1 MQQIGGN
8 QMPIPLLEKPKSAG
22 GLGTVLGRAVG
33 LLVIASVAYVTPEA
47 PAKAQSDDAARSRLQ
62 VEDIIVTG
70 RKREERL
77 LDAPIAATALNNQAL
92 KNYHTSSLGEL
103 TTRIPGVDITQ
114 NGAGGAAGGNI
125 VMRGMGQLT
134 IDYGGDQ
141 PVSIVIDGMSF
152 SRGHILNVGFFDTE
166 TVEVLKGPQALYFGK
181 NSMAGVISVRS
192 VTPEVGAPMEGFL
205 RASYEF
211 IAEDPVLEG
220 AISFPIGDKVAMRIA
235 ARGQFMQ
242 DGWLK
247 NTAEPL
253 PADMFGESGAVA
265 GGPTRGASFDK
276 WPQQRQ
282 QVLRWTTVL
291 EPNDKFD
298 ATLKLFYSRDKQNDA
313 GNTILVGCADGVG
326 SHPYLNTVFFGMFQD
341 TTQTCSDKIEL
352 RRNSALPPAEIA
364 NNMPFLDESME
375 FFNRHKNF
383 IGTLEMNY
391 QVADW
396 LKITSVT
403 GYWDYKHREYTNY
416 DYTSYAVVV
425 SQQGESGHS
434 FTQELR
440 AETSLEGRVNLMIG
454 GFYEKSERDL
464 DAPVRIFPLP
474 PCPPGFFG
482 NCTAEAGG
490 LYDGTYAMYHQHWD
504 NDIESYSLFAQATI
518 DITDSIE
525 LSGGLRYTNEKRYS
539 IGGNIFEST
548 GGIVFSQGLTQGGVF
563 YEPSA
568 KDDNVSPE
576 VTLSWKPSEDT
587 LIYAS
592 YKTGFH
598 SFGISNPGTV
608 TNFDAINADVNDV
621 LIFDSSTSEGFEI
634 GVKGM
639 FFDKRFST
647 SLVGFRYEFNDLQ
660 VASYDPITVSFV
672 TQNAAKARNMGLEW
686 EGTFAATENL
696 SLRYSL
702 SYVHMKYVS
711 WPQASCY
718 TGQQVVGSAT
728 YTPELG
734 ALCMTDPIEGFD
746 FQDLSGERFG
756 GPPFQFNIGFT
767 YDQPLGNAW
776 GLTVTGDMIFH
787 NGGQRVLRQPDTNI
801 KSREVLNLSA
811 SVYQSDG
818 PLEVSLICSNCLN
831 EKYVTSIGN
840 KSLAQIGDLTGQ
852 VARPRLVTLQ
862 LTYRFGS

>member
-1 MQQIGGN
+1 MKWGT
-8 QMPIPLLEKPKSAG
+8 IPAIMAFTGFFAAG
-22 GLGTVLGRAVG
+22 V
-33 LLVIASVAYVTPEA
+33 
-47 PAKAQSDDAARSRLQ
+47 PAQAQDTQTQARSGPKL
-62 VEDIIVTG
+62 EDIIVTG

-77 LDAPIAATALNNQAL
+77 LDAPIAATALNKQSL

-103 TTRIPGVDITQ
+103 TTRIPGVDITA

-125 VMRGMGQLT
+125 VLRGMGQLT
-134 IDYGGDQ
+134 VDYGGDQ

-152 SRGHILNVGFFDTE
+152 SRGHVLNVGFFDME
-166 TVEVLKGPQALYFGK
+166 SVEILKGPQALFFGK
-181 NSMAGVISVRS
+181 NSSAGVISIRS
-192 VTPEVGAPMEGFL
+192 VTPEVGAAMEGFL

-211 IAEDPVLEG
+211 IAEDPVIEG
-220 AISFPIGDKVAMRIA
+220 AISFPLGDKVAMRLS

-247 NTAEPL
+247 NTAQVL

-282 QVLRWTTVL
+282 EVFRLTTVI

-298 ATLKLFYSRDKQNDA
+298 ATLKLFYSNDEQNDA

-326 SHPYLNTVFFGMFQD
+326 SHPYLNTVFFGLFQD
-341 TTQTCSDKIEL
+341 TTQTCSEDIEL

-364 NNMPFLDESME
+364 NNMPFLDDSKS

-391 QVADW
+391 QATDW

-403 GYWDYKHREYTNY
+403 GFWDYKHREYTNY

-425 SQQGESGHS
+425 SLQGESGKS

-440 AETSLEGRVNLMIG
+440 AETSFDGPVNFMIG
-454 GFYEKSERDL
+454 GFYEKSDRDL

-474 PCPPGFFG
+474 ACPSGFFG
-482 NCTAEAGG
+482 NCTAEPGG

-504 NDIESYSLFAQATI
+504 NDIESWSLFAQATI
-518 DITDSIE
+518 DITDNVE
-525 LSGGLRYTNEKRYS
+525 LSGGLRYTKEDRYS

-548 GGIVFSQGLTQGGVF
+548 GGIVFSQGTTQGGVL
-563 YEPSA
+563 YEPSRS
-568 KDDNVSPE
+568 DDNISPE
-576 VTLSWKPSEDT
+576 VTISWKPTEDT
-587 LIYAS
+587 MIFAS

-608 TNFDAINADVNDV
+608 TNFDAIGADPNDV
-621 LIFDSSTSEGFEI
+621 LIFDSSTTEGFEV
-634 GVKGM
+634 GVKGL
-639 FFDKRFST
+639 FFDGRFST
-647 SLVGFRYEFNDLQ
+647 SLVGFRYIFKDLQ

-672 TQNAAKARNMGLEW
+672 TQNAAKARNVGIEW
-686 EGTFAATENL
+686 EGNFAATDEL
-696 SLRYSL
+696 TLRFNL
-702 SYVHMKYVS
+702 SYVNMKYLN

-728 YTPELG
+728 YVPELG
-734 ALCMTDPIEGFD
+734 ALCLQDPEEGFF
-746 FQDLSGERFG
+746 FQDLSGVRFG

-767 YDQPLGNAW
+767 YDTDITNDW
-776 GLTVTGDMIFH
+776 GLTATGDMIFH
-787 NGGQRVLRQPDTNI
+787 NRGQRVLRQPNTRI
-801 KSREVLNLSA
+801 KSREVLNLSLTA
-811 SVYQSDG
+811 YQTDG
-818 PLEVSLICSNCLN
+818 PFEVSLICSNCLN

-852 VARPRLVTLQ
+852 VARPRLITLQ
-862 LTYRFGS
+862 LTYNFGS